1 MNLKFGMPTVTK
13 AVVHLQKILLFF
25 LCDPYNKGL
34 LEFNGNIEVLEQGR
48 SHNLLHL
55 RTVWSPALLVNW

>member
-1 MNLKFGMPTVTK
+1 MPTVTK
-13 AVVHLQKILLFF
+13 AVVHLQKILLF
-25 LCDPYNKGL
+25 LCDPYNKEL

-55 RTVWSPALLVNW
+55 TTVWSPALLFNW